1 MKSTNEDYK
10 SSVYEEED
18 EESELFT
25 FKNSL
30 GEEEVPLIPA
40 AGAYGQDKDEYSESE
55 DEDEQFSLDGSDEDM
70 STGFDPDEDQD
81 FFFTRD
87 LGSNLE
93 LSRANH

>member
-10 SSVYEEED
+10 SIVYEEE

-55 DEDEQFSLDGSDEDM
+55 DEDEKFSSDGSDEDM
-70 STGFDPDEDQD
+70 STAFDPD
-81 FFFTRD
+81 
-87 LGSNLE
+87 
-93 LSRANH
+93 